1 MTGRQQG
8 RRDGGTAAGPFVPR
22 RPGARVGAAAG
33 LLAVALGAAACG
45 NGGGSASGPTPSAA
59 GHATTTTFRAA
70 TTTSTAT
77 STTNP
82 VLTAGQQGS
91 RGAGP
96 WSKVG
101 AGWVL
106 ATWSTSPAGAAGGSA
121 APATIDLVDP
131 QGGRYDLGRAPT
143 TGVLTD
149 WSGNARNALFLV
161 PTAPAA
167 TGTISYGAV
176 VVDLRTGATT
186 QFSVGSEVGPDA
198 VQFTKPDGTAV
209 ILAGPQ
215 VRRYGLSG
223 ALELSYPT
231 SVPGAPGST
240 TTGGAFAETP
250 TGTELGLSA
259 AGGIDV
265 VSNGGTPLRF
275 VGPPPGQQPCTVD
288 GLWQATSVL
297 ESCGSELWAQPLS
310 GALPDHVAT
319 ASTGTTLLDAWLVGT
334 RVVAEAGACGTTWLE
349 TADPGRTLSAISVP
363 DVGTGGS
370 VEPLG
375 AHGSQLGVVL
385 RPGCDRGTAQQQG
398 TTLGWF
404 DPAANTLTP
413 LLGARANGGT
423 VDAAVLFHGLA
434 ADGGTQAGTLPPAG
448 TGATGG
454 AAPGT

>member
-1 MTGRQQG
+1 MRPVTGRRHG
-8 RRDGGTAAGPFVPR
+8 RRGGVSAAGPVVPR
-22 RPGARVGAAAG
+22 RRQARVWAAAG
-33 LLAVALGAAACG
+33 LLALALVATACG
-45 NGGGSASGPTPSAA
+45 NGGGSASGPTPSTP
-59 GHATTTTFRAA
+59 GHATTTTLRGA
-70 TTTSTAT
+70 TTTSSTAP
-77 STTNP
+77 STTKP

-91 RGAGP
+91 RGAVP

-106 ATWSTSPAGAAGGSA
+106 ATWSTSPAGATGGGT

-131 QGGRYDLGRAPT
+131 QGGRYDLGSAPT

-176 VVDLRTGATT
+176 VLDLRTGGTS

-231 SVPGAPGST
+231 AVPGAPGST

-319 ASTGTTLLDAWLVGT
+319 ASTGTTILDAWLVGT

-349 TADPGRTLSAISVP
+349 TADPGGTLSAISVP

-423 VDAAVLFHGLA
+423 VDAAVLFHGPA
-434 ADGGTQAGTLPPAG
+434 ADGGTQSGTAPPPA
-448 TGATGG
+448 TG
-454 AAPGT
+454 